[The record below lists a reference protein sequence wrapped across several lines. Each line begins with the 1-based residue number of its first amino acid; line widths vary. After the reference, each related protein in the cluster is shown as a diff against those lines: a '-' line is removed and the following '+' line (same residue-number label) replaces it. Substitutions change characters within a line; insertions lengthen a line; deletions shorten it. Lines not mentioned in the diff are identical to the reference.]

1 MLSQP
6 SLAEVVV
13 REDFSLLPVVPAD
26 FIREHHG
33 VYSGE
38 MITTMIVIIR
48 SHDPWGTG
56 CQDNTVH
63 IVIHDNLITGQN
75 DESNLTA
82 IQNLVLLYSQR

>member
-1 MLSQP
+1 MQGRLVP
-6 SLAEVVV
+6 SIAYCYVYIIT
-13 REDFSLLPVVPAD
+13 SLM
-26 FIREHHG
+26 
-33 VYSGE
+33 S
-38 MITTMIVIIR
+38 
-48 SHDPWGTG
+48 TG